1 MTPMVEITDLLIER
15 NKRPVL
21 EIDHLVVEKG
31 NVLVV
36 VGPNGSGKTTLL
48 LAQARLICPERGKIY
63 LNGQD
68 VKTEPETIYRRRLAL
83 VMQDPLLFD
92 TSVYENVAIGLRF
105 RSVPKAEIQVRVY
118 TWLERLGISH
128 LKERRANQLSGGE
141 AQRVSLA
148 RALVLDP
155 ELLLLDEPFAALDPP
170 TRSRLGEDLRM
181 LLGEQH
187 ITTIFVTHDLAESTR
202 LADSIAILLN
212 GQLRQ
217 AGPPDE
223 INHAPADAEVAAFL
237 GHTRL

>member
-1 MTPMVEITDLLIER
+1 MNPMVEITDLLVQR

-21 EIDHLVVEKG
+21 EIDHLAVEKG

-48 LAQARLICPERGKIY
+48 LAQARLINPVRGKIF
-63 LNGQD
+63 LNGQN
-68 VKTEPETIYRRRLAL
+68 VNSEPETIYRRRLAL

-105 RSVPKAEIQVRVY
+105 RSVPRAEIQARVH

-128 LKERRANQLSGGE
+128 LKDRRAHQLSGGE

-148 RALVLDP
+148 RALVLEP

-170 TRSRLGEDLRM
+170 TRLRLVDDLGT
-181 LLGEQH
+181 LLRAQH
-187 ITTIFVTHDLAESTR
+187 ITTLFVTHDLVETAR
-202 LADSIAILLN
+202 LADSIAILLS

-217 AGPPDE
+217 AGSPE
-223 INHAPADAEVAAFL
+223 EVNHAPADAEVAAFL
-237 GHTRL
+237 GHARL